1 MTPEAKA
8 ILRIAR
14 WGGAIFL
21 IICAAGTAAMPAL
34 GPVAHAFK
42 WAGVVVIAAGAALV
56 VVHLLAPGFRPV
68 LAKGWIVWPAAV
80 ICLFAGMVIKSAGD
94 PYADAAARAQGFT
107 DMAQYTDAHEAGFAK
122 QVPYLAYLKKKQADE
137 AAAKASA
144 ESAVK
149 DKRETA
155 KAISDLGLPDGVHSV
170 IAEAVAKAKAEGTEV
185 SVVGRWINTR
195 KGEGDMLSID
205 KIGLNYVLVSH
216 TFDDDTGVETQSDL
230 APLQTRTS
238 GKKRQFATKDNHEL
252 YTILADGR
260 LRISK
265 GDNQIVTLERWID
278 RPRKSVARKVNPKP
292 IEPPSKWQYSMQ
304 TDPMHGTA
312 KFAQITSENALAFE
326 FPYAG
331 GQATLILRKRA
342 HKSAEVI
349 LEIEGQFVCNSFD
362 GGAIAAKFDDGPI
375 HHYGCG
381 NPSDGKTGVLF
392 IRGAQSFLSRLKKAR
407 TVIIEAEFYQ
417 EGPRQMTFDVH
428 GLDWR

>member
-1 MTPEAKA
+1 MWKLLEWIGAGFLA
-8 ILRIAR
+8 LIALSVMI
-14 WGGAIFL
+14 A
-21 IICAAGTAAMPAL
+21 PAL
-34 GPVAHAFK
+34 GTSATLLK
-42 WAGVVVIAAGAALV
+42 WCAAALIGAAAALV
-56 VVHLLAPGFRPV
+56 LAHLVRPQAWSFLSRSKWVWALA
-68 LAKGWIVWPAAV
+68 LAGLMTGASIG
-80 ICLFAGMVIKSAGD
+80 IQSDEHG
-94 PYADAAARAQGFT
+94 DAAARGRGFA
-107 DMAQYTDAHEAGFAK
+107 DIKQYTAAHEAGFAK
-122 QVPYLAYLKKKQADE
+122 QASYLAYLNKKQAGE
-137 AAAKASA
+137 AASKASA
-144 ESAVK
+144 QNEVK

-155 KAISDLGLPDGVHSV
+155 KAVSDLGLPDGVHSV

-185 SVVGRWINTR
+185 SVVGRWISTQ
-195 KGEGDMLSID
+195 KGEDDMLSID
-205 KIGLNYVLVSH
+205 KVGSNYLLASH

-238 GKKRQFATKDNHEL
+238 AKNRQFATKDNHDL

-265 GDNQIVTLERWID
+265 DDNQIATLERWVD
-278 RPRKSVARKVNPKP
+278 RPRKSVARKVKPKP
-292 IEPPSKWQYSMQ
+292 VEPPSKWQYSMQ

-312 KFAQITSENALAFE
+312 KFAQPTSENALDFD

-331 GQATLILRKRA
+331 GQSNLILRKRA

-349 LEIEGQFVCNSFD
+349 LKIEGQFVCNGFN

-428 GLDWR
+428 GMDWR